1 MNESKNQGSHNLNEH
16 LSDLLLTVKE
26 VAQHIDESPHVIRN
40 WLRELKNHIDTQKGE
55 NNYHYFNSETIKR
68 LLLIK
73 TLTRDQGYSLK
84 QVDFFLTTGEDPLLP
99 EAKPDQQNEILQ
111 ELQNIKDNFKKQEQ
125 FNQVLLKKLEERDQY
140 INNSINKRDKQI
152 TEAFREIQQGRI
164 EAVATEEKKGFW
176 TRLFNKK

>member
-84 QVDFFLTTGEDPLLP
+84 QVDYFLATGEDPLQP
-99 EAKPDQQNEILQ
+99 EIKTNNENKILKELQ
-111 ELQNIKDNFKKQEQ
+111 EMKEQLKKQEQ
-125 FNQVLLKKLEERDQY
+125 FNKE
-140 INNSINKRDKQI
+140 
-152 TEAFREIQQGRI
+152 
-164 EAVATEEKKGFW
+164 
-176 TRLFNKK
+176 